1 MYDYL
6 RVAVA
11 VPDLSVGDVQY
22 NTDRIIDKMA
32 ELGAKNADIALFP
45 ELCITGATCQDLFLQ
60 KTLLD
65 GAKNQL
71 NRIVEESKKYDFAV
85 VVGLPMEIDSKLFN
99 CAAVV
104 AGGKICGIVPKTHIP
119 NYNEFYER
127 RWFSSADELDCAD
140 CEIPVGN
147 NIVFNY
153 KNVRF
158 GVEIGEDA
166 FAPVSVGTR
175 LALSGA
181 ELILNASASNEIV
194 GRREFVAETVKN
206 ASAKNIC
213 AYAYASAGECES
225 TQDVIFSG
233 HSVVAENGSI
243 LAENSKIVDT
253 DYIICVDVDMGKIRA
268 DRLKNKTFGEC
279 QCFAIDV
286 QNIKIHTDNDEL
298 NADGSF
304 ANVEKSP
311 YIPTDKA
318 ECTKRCMN
326 IFEMQTAALAK
337 RLKITGGK
345 AVIGV
350 SGGLDSTLAILVTV
364 NAMKKLGRDASDVI
378 AVTLPCFGTTD
389 RTYNNA
395 LQLMQLLGV
404 DAREVNI
411 REACTLHCR
420 DIGHDINKLD
430 VTFENVQARERTQIL
445 MDIACEVGGFVI
457 GTGDLSELALGWCTY
472 NGDHMSMYGVNAD
485 VPKTL
490 IGKIIETLVDNNV
503 FKGCADV
510 LTDVI
515 ATPISPELLP
525 PDEKGNIVQQTESLV
540 GPYALHDFFIYY
552 VLRYGFSPK
561 KIYALACN
569 AFRDDFDG
577 ETVLKWL
584 KTFYRRFF
592 AQQFKRSCIP
602 DGVKIGSVDLSPRGG
617 WRMPTDASAK
627 LWLKELDE
635 IG

>member
-6 RVAVA
+6 RIATA

-22 NTDRIIDKMA
+22 NTDKIIEKLV
-32 ELGAKNADIALFP
+32 EIGEKNADIALFP
-45 ELCITGATCQDLFLQ
+45 ELSITGASCQDLFLQ

-71 NRIVEESKKYDFAV
+71 ERIAKESKKHDFV
-85 VVGLPMEIDSKLFN
+85 IVVGLPMELDAKLFN

-104 AGGKICGIVPKTHIP
+104 AEGKIWGIVPKTHIP
-119 NYNEFYER
+119 NYNEYYEH
-127 RWFSSADELDCAD
+127 RWFSSADEIDD
-140 CEIPVGN
+140 DFEIPVGN
-147 NIVFNY
+147 NLVFEY
-153 KNVRF
+153 KGVKF
-158 GVEIGEDA
+158 GVELGEDA
-166 FAPVSVGTR
+166 FAPVSVGTG
-175 LALSGA
+175 LALAGA
-181 ELILNASASNEIV
+181 ELILNLSASNEIV
-194 GRREFVAETVKN
+194 GRREFTAETVKN
-206 ASAKNIC
+206 VSARNIC
-213 AYAYASAGECES
+213 VYAYASAGECES
-225 TQDVIFSG
+225 TQDVIYSG
-233 HSVVAENGSI
+233 HSLIAENGSI
-243 LAENSKIVDT
+243 LAENSKIIDT
-253 DYIICVDVDMGKIRA
+253 DYILCVDADMGKIKAERI
-268 DRLKNKTFGEC
+268 RNKTFSSC
-279 QCFAIDV
+279 QYYESDAKKV
-286 QNIKIHTDNDEL
+286 KICTENNEL
-298 NADGSF
+298 HADGKY
-304 ANVEKSP
+304 AKIEKSP
-311 YIPTDKA
+311 FIPSDKA
-318 ECTKRCMN
+318 ECDKRCMN

-364 NAMKKLGRDASDVI
+364 NAMRKLGRSASDVI

-395 LQLMQLLGV
+395 LQLMKLLGV

-411 REACTLHCR
+411 KEACELHCR
-420 DIGHDINKLD
+420 DIGHDMNKLD

-445 MDIACEVGGFVI
+445 MDIASEEGGFVV

-490 IGKIIETLVDNNV
+490 IGKIIETLAEKDV

-525 PDEKGNIVQQTESLV
+525 PDEKGNIAQQTESLV
-540 GPYALHDFFIYY
+540 GPYALHDFFIFY

-561 KIYALACN
+561 KLYALACN
-569 AFRDDFDG
+569 AFKDDFDG

-592 AQQFKRSCIP
+592 TQQFKRSCMP
-602 DGVKIGSVDLSPRGG
+602 DGVKVGSVGLSPRGD
-617 WRMPTDASAK
+617 WRMPSDASAR

-635 IG
+635 I